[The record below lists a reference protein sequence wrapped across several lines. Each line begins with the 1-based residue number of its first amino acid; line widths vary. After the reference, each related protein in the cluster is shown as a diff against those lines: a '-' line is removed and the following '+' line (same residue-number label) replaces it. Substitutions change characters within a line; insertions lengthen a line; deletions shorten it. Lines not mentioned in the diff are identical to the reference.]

1 MDKQKKKKVLVS
13 VIVVCAVILLCATGY
28 ILIKSLG
35 IFSAGNTNKKVQ
47 ESFAPDLTAGMTAP
61 DGHPLVIPSIQPQT
75 GATGTTG
82 ATVPPTTTS
91 GGATTI
97 ITTTNNP
104 VDFEGLMAYN
114 PDVYAW
120 IYIPDTNIS
129 LPVLQSPQDDNF
141 YLDHDVYKDYSFPG
155 AIYSQSKNNREFTD
169 RVTVLYGHNMNDG
182 SMFADLHM
190 FGDED
195 FFHSHPYFYVFT
207 KDRRL
212 TYEVVS
218 AHDYDDRHILN
229 SYNFTDDKVFQ
240 EWLTNA
246 KEPRSLYS
254 NVRDSVKLDLNS
266 KMLVLSTCTGSG
278 DGRYLVQGVLIGD
291 EKTK

>member
-61 DGHPLVIPSIQPQT
+61 DGHPLVMPSIQPQT